1 MPVEDQLVD
10 KWKASEGRSLLDIA
24 TKGKYKKSK
33 DIPPLKRKDLHTI
46 LATAGMTPTLGNIA
60 DAADALLY
68 IAEGEFGSAGLSAAA
83 MVPIAGQFVSAK
95 RALKAAK
102 KSGEEMVTLYRG
114 VDKWYP
120 ARKTKIE
127 YYEGRHGYE
136 YIVPTR
142 NTMVDQK
149 TGNFIGKGGGIWT
162 SADKKYAKT
171 FTDEAFGKPK
181 GRWAQRMGAKYVHT
195 DSRLLEFEVPKSYIN
210 KFGYIKKEGGAKT
223 RFAKEVQEYTQKHYG
238 NLFFDKGIPKEFLKK
253 VHK

>member
-46 LATAGMTPTLGNIA
+46 LATAGMTPALGNIA

-83 MVPIAGQFVSAK
+83 MVPIAGQLVSAK

-102 KSGEEMVTLYRG
+102 KSGEKMVTVYRG
-114 VDKWYP
+114 TDKWY
-120 ARKTKIE
+120 RKKDFGIHGK
-127 YYEGRHGYE
+127 EGMVMKGKFVGGSTE
-136 YIVPTR
+136 SFDIGDLQVKKKALWVTDSKKKASLPTH
-142 NTMVDQK
+142 TK
-149 TGNFIGKGGGIWT
+149 TGLGKGT
-162 SADKKYAKT
+162 SA
-171 FTDEAFGKPK
+171 
-181 GRWAQRMGAKYVHT
+181 RV
-195 DSRLLEFEVPKSYIN
+195 LEFEMPKSY
-210 KFGYIKKEGGAKT
+210 
-223 RFAKEVQEYTQKHYG
+223 
-238 NLFFDKGIPKEFLKK
+238 FDKYSIEIPYHFKPSYKRFIFQEGIPKEFLKK